1 MDPVIK
7 LNVRRRV
14 KEKNNSNK
22 DDVSE
27 DEEFDRQLIEI
38 NELTNNI
45 ENSNSALIP
54 ITSKDQDDSLEFV
67 AYNEPELVENAIGTE
82 VSQGNPKKGRGRPRK
97 VPGALENSPKS
108 PVQSSTQIL
117 RRSARNK

>member
-82 VSQGNPKKGRGRPRK
+82 VRQGNPKKGRGRPRK